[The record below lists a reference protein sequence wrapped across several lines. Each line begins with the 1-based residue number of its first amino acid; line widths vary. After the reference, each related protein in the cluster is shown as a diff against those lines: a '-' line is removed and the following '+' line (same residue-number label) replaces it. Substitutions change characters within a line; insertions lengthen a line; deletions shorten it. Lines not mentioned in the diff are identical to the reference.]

1 VLQEGILT
9 GIPAALPAECSTRT
23 VDSQPSVTPRCVEG
37 ASAQAALRFRAH
49 ADALQLTHAPPE
61 RQPRRVPVLLSGV
74 PVDERLVRQLAA
86 IMGKPVG
93 AKLEQALLFRASV
106 VALSRDEKTAVL
118 SALEKAPA
126 GLEELREL
134 LLADERWRFRER
146 L

>member
-1 VLQEGILT
+1 M
-9 GIPAALPAECSTRT
+9 
-23 VDSQPSVTPRCVEG
+23 
-37 ASAQAALRFRAH
+37 
-49 ADALQLTHAPPE
+49 
-61 RQPRRVPVLLSGV
+61 PVLLSGV

-86 IMGKPVG
+86 ITGKPVG

-106 VALSRDEKTAVL
+106 VALSRDEKAAVL

>member
-1 VLQEGILT
+1 M
-9 GIPAALPAECSTRT
+9 
-23 VDSQPSVTPRCVEG
+23 
-37 ASAQAALRFRAH
+37 
-49 ADALQLTHAPPE
+49 
-61 RQPRRVPVLLSGV
+61 PVLLSGV
-74 PVDERLVRQLAA
+74 PVDERLVRRLAA